1 MNTTRKFA
9 LGMCLAIANLAW
21 AESGWE
27 TVSQAR
33 NRGEVSSYVREVPGH
48 DVKSFKGVVEAPYP
62 MTAIL
67 AVLADIDNLPSWVFQ
82 CERARHD
89 SSWPDVVYY
98 MEFHTPWPVNNR
110 EAVLRNTAVQD
121 PQTLTVTINT
131 VAVPGYVGASR
142 GRVRVPELNNRFI
155 IEPLKDGGTRV
166 SFETLVDPGGA
177 IPAWM
182 SNWIATS
189 APRDTLRALLK
200 QAALPK
206 YRDRRVEAVHLPG
219 LPGLQAPVASERRT
233 AAD

>member
-1 MNTTRKFA
+1 MDKTTRA
-9 LGMCLAIANLAW
+9 WLWIGVAVSGTAW
-21 AESGWE
+21 ADSGWE

-33 NRGEVSSYVREVPGH
+33 HRGEVSSYVRVVPGH
-48 DVKSFKGVVEAPYP
+48 NVKSFKGVVEAPYP

-67 AVLADIDNLPSWVFQ
+67 AVLADIDNLQHWVFQ

-89 SSWPDVVYY
+89 NSWPDVVYY

-110 EAVLRNTAVQD
+110 EAVLRNTPVQD

-189 APRDTLRALLK
+189 APRDTLKALLK
-200 QAALPK
+200 QAALPQ
-206 YRDRRVEAVHLPG
+206 YRHRPVHEVRLPG
-219 LPGLQAPVASERRT
+219 LPGLKAPPVTGPVPGEP
-233 AAD
+233 

>member
-1 MNTTRKFA
+1 MHRILKTTA
-9 LGMCLAIANLAW
+9 SGMILLAVCTAW
-21 AESGWE
+21 AEPAWE
-27 TVSQAR
+27 PVTQAR
-33 NRGEVSSYVREVPGH
+33 HRGEVSSYVREVPGH
-48 DVKSFKGVVEAPYP
+48 DVKSFKGVVDAPFP

-67 AVLADIDNLPSWVFQ
+67 AVLADINNLPNWVFQ

-89 SSWPDVVYY
+89 PAWPDVVYY

-110 EAVLRNTAVQD
+110 EAVLRNTVSQD

-131 VAVPGYVGASR
+131 VAIPGYVGPSR
-142 GRVRVPELNNRFI
+142 GRVRVPELNNRFV

-189 APRDTLRALLK
+189 APKDTLNALLK
-200 QAALPK
+200 QAALPQ
-206 YRDRRVEAVHLPG
+206 YRNRSVEAVRLPG
-219 LPGLQAPVASERRT
+219 LPDLKAPSSAT
-233 AAD
+233 GK